1 MTRLIHIEDNP
12 ADARLIARHI
22 ANQGLD
28 AEILRVEDAE
38 GLLHAL
44 EQGCWD
50 AVLTD
55 YSLPKISFE
64 EILKILREKVP
75 DVPVIVVS
83 GSLQENAY
91 LSLFREGLADFIL
104 KDDLLRLC
112 PAIERSTE
120 RSRER
125 KARIRAEEA
134 LAESESRYRF
144 LFENLPT
151 AVLAIDP
158 ETDRI
163 LQANKMAMLMFGYRL
178 EELLGMEI
186 GELGHPEDPVVTAS
200 SGEDLVSGPFIIEKR
215 YVRKDGSFFWARSSI
230 SALKDD
236 AGKTQF
242 LIGSMDDVTDRV
254 RSEQKLI
261 EQDQLLQEMGN
272 LAHVG
277 GWEFDPATGNGKW
290 TEEVARIHEV
300 DPETAASASFG
311 LDFYHGENRIRIG
324 RAVAEA
330 VARGTPYD
338 LELELVTAKGKS
350 RWVRT
355 ICHPVVAAGRV
366 VKVRGAIQDIT
377 ERKMVELAV
386 RESEE
391 RLHLFI
397 EHAPVAIAMF
407 DREMRYMAASRR
419 WLSDYGI
426 EVENIVGHSHHEFF
440 PDIPDRWNSLIERGM
455 QGEVSRY
462 EEDRFEREDGSV
474 FWLDWEMWPWR
485 NADESVGGIILYA
498 QIINERKM
506 ARDQLR
512 LWAESFEKSGL
523 GLAISDAV
531 SNIFLAVNPAFAR
544 EHGYEPWELTGKPV
558 MSVFPPELAR
568 EVASAISLLDRE
580 GHAVFESEHLAKDG
594 RRFPVLIDATTL
606 HEEDGRSSNRIAYV
620 LDITERKRSEERIA
634 HYVKELEAS
643 MEGTLMAISGM
654 VEMRDPFTAGH
665 ERRVG
670 LIAADIA
677 RSMGWSEE
685 KCRELQLIGLV
696 IDIGKIAIPA
706 DILSKPG
713 RLAQVEFNLVKEHA
727 RFGSEI
733 LQNVQFPIPIASIIL
748 QHHERMD
755 GSGYPFGLKGGQ
767 ILPEARILAVAD
779 VAESMISHRPY
790 RPALGIGVMLE
801 EIESGRGTKYDE
813 KVVDALLEMVR
824 HRGYV
829 FPD

>member
-12 ADARLIARHI
+12 ADARLIVRQI
-22 ANQGLD
+22 AKQGLD

-38 GLLHAL
+38 GLLRAL
-44 EQGCWD
+44 GQGSWD

-64 EILKILREKVP
+64 EILKILRERIP

-83 GSLQENAY
+83 GSLQESAY

-104 KDDLLRLC
+104 KDDLVRLS

-151 AVLAIDP
+151 AVLTIDP
-158 ETDRI
+158 ETNRI
-163 LQANKMAMLMFGYRL
+163 LQANKMAMLMLGYSL
-178 EELLGMEI
+178 EELLGMDFE
-186 GELGHPEDPVVTAS
+186 ELRHPEDPVETEA
-200 SGEDLVSGPFIIEKR
+200 FILAKR

-236 AGKTQF
+236 EGRAHF
-242 LIGSMDDVTDRV
+242 LIGSMVDVTDRV
-254 RSEQKLI
+254 RSEQKLV
-261 EQDQLLQEMGN
+261 EQDQLLKEMSS

-277 GWEFDPATGNGKW
+277 GWEFDPATGRGTW

-300 DPETAASASFG
+300 DPEIETSAGFG
-311 LDFYHGENRIRIG
+311 LDFFHGENRIRIG
-324 RAVAEA
+324 LAVAEA
-330 VARGTPYD
+330 MARGTPYD
-338 LELELVTAKGKS
+338 LELEMVTARGRNK
-350 RWVRT
+350 WVRT
-355 ICHPVVAAGRV
+355 ICHPVITEGRV

-377 ERKMVELAV
+377 GRKRVELAV

-426 EVENIVGHSHHEFF
+426 EVEDIVGHSHHEFF
-440 PDIPDRWNSLIERGM
+440 PDMPDRWKDVIEKGM
-455 QGEVSRY
+455 RGEVSRC
-462 EEDRFEREDGSV
+462 EEDRFERSDGSV
-474 FWLDWEMWPWR
+474 YWLDWEMWPWR
-485 NADESVGGIILYA
+485 NADEGVGGIILYA
-498 QIINERKM
+498 EIINERKKT
-506 ARDQLR
+506 RDRLR

-531 SNIFLAVNPAFAR
+531 SNIFLDVNPAFAR
-544 EHGYEPWELTGKPV
+544 EHGYEPGELTGKPV
-558 MSVFPPELAR
+558 MSVFPPELAE
-568 EVASAISLLDRE
+568 EVESSTSLLDRE

-606 HEEDGRSSNRIAYV
+606 HEGDGHPSNRIAYV

-634 HYVKELEAS
+634 HYVQELEAS
-643 MEGTLMAISGM
+643 VEGTLMAISGM

-677 RSMGWSEE
+677 RAMGWSEE
-685 KCRELQLIGLV
+685 KCRELQLVGLV
-696 IDIGKIAIPA
+696 LDIGKIAVPA

-713 RLAQVEFNLVKEHA
+713 RLSQVEFNLVKEHA
-727 RFGSEI
+727 RLGSEI
-733 LQNVQFPIPIASIIL
+733 LKNVRFPIPIASIIL

-755 GSGYPFGLKGGQ
+755 GNGYPFGLKGEQ

-790 RPALGIGVMLE
+790 RPALSIAVMLE
-801 EIESGRGTKYDE
+801 EIESGRGMKYDE
-813 KVVDALLEMVR
+813 KVVDALLEMVK